1 MGNTLQIGAHSSIAK
16 GFLQAVSTVE
26 SWGGNAV
33 QIFLKSP
40 RSYRHSKQL
49 SEQEAMEVKQ
59 RLQERGI
66 FLIGH
71 CSYLLNFAK
80 PLQDFRY
87 VADSLVD
94 DMHKINALG
103 GVGIV
108 LHIGKYL
115 EMSKQ
120 ESFANIKQSLQYVLD
135 STPEDAKIVL
145 ENTAGQGTEI
155 GFRLQELGELFEVL
169 ERHPRIGFCL
179 DTCHAFAAGYELSS
193 VEGVREWL
201 EEFEERMGLDRLV
214 CFHLNDAKKDV
225 GSRVDRHEDLGEGK
239 IGLTGIKEIVRF
251 AHRHNKPL
259 ILETPAK
266 LSSYSEQI
274 EMVRGFLHD

>member
-1 MGNTLQIGAHSSIAK
+1 MNKILRVGAHSSIAK
-16 GFLQAVSTVE
+16 GFLQAVQTVE
-26 SWGGNAV
+26 DWGGDAV

-40 RSYRHSKQL
+40 RSYRHTKELTQ
-49 SEQEAMEVKQ
+49 QEALSVKK
-59 RLQERGI
+59 RLQERDI

-94 DMHKINALG
+94 DMNKIHALG

-120 ESFANIKQSLQYVLD
+120 ESFVNIKQSLNYVLD
-135 STPEDAKIVL
+135 ASPEGAKIVL

-155 GFRLQELGELFEVL
+155 GFRLEELEELFDAL

-179 DTCHAFAAGYELSS
+179 DTCHAFAAGY
-193 VEGVREWL
+193 
-201 EEFEERMGLDRLV
+201 
-214 CFHLNDAKKDV
+214 
-225 GSRVDRHEDLGEGK
+225 DLG
-239 IGLTGIKEIVRF
+239 TQAGILLC
-251 AHRHNKPL
+251 NK
-259 ILETPAK
+259 A
-266 LSSYSEQI
+266 
-274 EMVRGFLHD
+274 